1 MRAKIRREFRETV
14 ARRSLRLKV
23 ECLEGHLQNGTGG
36 DVWLPKTVGDL
47 TAWVDASMGL
57 TSWSSQSV
65 ATINGPN
72 ADLRRRFDVVRAA
85 LDVRGAAT
93 GTSASAKK
101 RRGREVEH
109 RQALAEVKALAEQ
122 NTRLIEEKHE
132 LWSENVRLRQS
143 LSIQYS
149 REKELIEKL
158 NGLLPIDRRMRTI
171 GPR

>member
-1 MRAKIRREFRETV
+1 MRSKVQRGFRETV

-23 ECLEGHLQNGTGG
+23 ECLEGHLQNGTGA

-47 TAWVDASMGL
+47 TTWVDVSMGF

-72 ADLRRRFDVVRAA
+72 ADLRRRFDVVRRA
-85 LDVRGAAT
+85 LDARGAVT
-93 GTSASAKK
+93 GTAKGAKK

-122 NTRLIEEKHE
+122 NARLIEEKHE

-143 LSIQYS
+143 LSIQYN
-149 REKELIEKL
+149 REKELIENL
-158 NGLLPIDRRMRTI
+158 NRLLPIDRRIRAI